1 MPTGEKP
8 EGCDSEAKDRTKPA
22 SGGDSTKKPEPAS
35 DAEGEVAQ
43 QEANAD
49 QPKKKDGKK
58 PKDGK
63 KQKDEESEG
72 EKS

>member
-8 EGCDSEAKDRTKPA
+8 EGCDSEAEDCTKPASDGDSDAKDRTKPA

-43 QEANAD
+43 QE
-49 QPKKKDGKK
+49 
-58 PKDGK
+58 
-63 KQKDEESEG
+63 S
-72 EKS
+72 